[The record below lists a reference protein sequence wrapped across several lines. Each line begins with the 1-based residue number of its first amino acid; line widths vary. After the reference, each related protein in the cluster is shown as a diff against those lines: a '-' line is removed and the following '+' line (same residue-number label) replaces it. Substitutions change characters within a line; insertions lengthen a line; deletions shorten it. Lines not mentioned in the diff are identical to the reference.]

1 MVYKSSFYRLLL
13 ILINS
18 ILFLF
23 VCTLHGQSL
32 SETWSVPGYQSSDY
46 SEFYGNV
53 YFANSMEEWDY
64 RVEEVL
70 SFSMNQ
76 WIENADRMVELMLL
90 EENEEDHFVSNE
102 GYIDERRRSLYS
114 EVVVLYSE
122 WERQLTEDY
131 FENRNAFLHK
141 LETGKVD
148 ALYLQRIGQ
157 ESLYAEY
164 TEEERNLT
172 ENRNRILES
181 AREWEL
187 EWGQTRQDGLDSF
200 ANSFSQL
207 QTDYENY
214 IRSLEET
221 EDQFSNHLN
230 AINSYKNTVK
240 AALHEVVSQLKV
252 GLDSSC
258 SITTGCQYKNFD
270 GSYNEAGKIFSRF
283 IGDLSEELNQPNID
297 PDSILTSISTRI
309 RDFLSNESNQAFSE
323 YQLHQK
329 RIYTYQTGFQID
341 LSQSTSAFDLV
352 SAEWRLRNQTYYD
365 LTNDMRY
372 ENWLSGNIGEVG
384 AFSNVYD
391 LEMQGI
397 LQSIHNGDY
406 GRLTSIINGKLGD
419 GRRVQSLVSANLY
432 TDAFHFINN
441 QKIGDFYIPF
451 EEAHHTHGNL
461 LLDGHQK
468 YGYWKADRYFTVFT
482 PGSHSFQMG
491 AIGYSV
497 LYEMFDENSSKT
509 SLYWKDN
516 SSQLG
521 GQYNHFQNTLLPAV
535 SHWESKVKE
544 YANTYEGWK
553 ENRSNLIAEANAK
566 LEANRQELERSKE
579 EWLQRL
585 EEEKRN
591 GWKSWADLYEAG
603 ETKNISTPSLSTWTP
618 SKNLEVFD
626 ETKGLEFQS
635 LARFEGSTNGIQIGE
650 NGPGLLEEF
659 QRTITGVGQYASVIQ
674 MNDDLEKV
682 KRTEQQKLINQMTYE
697 MNSESLGGRKLTKE
711 EMIILG
717 TYDSSQLTQE
727 EQSRFGSCYENPEA
741 NICKTLLKKAYE
753 VTMDSNNGVL
763 TLKKE
768 IHNGLLAGK
777 NADGQYNAGKT
788 EEVRHIQMSSIG
800 KVSASNGKD
809 FFTVWNEEDWE
820 NLYEKKEEV
829 ARSFL
834 SNSLQKDKKAL
845 HSNLTSIHE
854 KDNRN
859 QELFLARKESQENND
874 SLVQELA
881 IAYLTGGAAGMRA
894 SLTGK
899 LESAINGELA
909 KAWIQATGGRESDIQ
924 MATMAIDFM
933 RGRMSA
939 KKIQSRDQFVSIKN
953 PIQAFES
960 IAAKTISSSF
970 SMLDQ
975 ISFGVT
981 TVSLNAAMSASVGI
995 TKKIVGERQY
1005 NNINE
1010 QIAGSGKRLQ
1020 EIKANEQMLVQ
1031 NGISMAISK
1040 GTGIPTDVISKFLGD
1055 KYGQTKAKQAN
1066 KAMAKNPI
1074 YDMGSQ
1080 MIGAFGGM
1088 VKTATVALGVTE
1100 DEIQSIMED
1109 TNGILHAGNK
1119 NINSS
1124 TTESFGYTLQA
1135 FGMQAGWTKYQSTYL
1150 NLRDSKAVVEE
1161 LGKKALAKELAKSM
1175 GMDEN
1180 GVRQIVDSTY
1190 SSQQKQ
1196 KSDKKAKSNAVRQT
1210 VVNAASLAITFG
1222 ASGALS
1228 GMSSVL
1234 TKIGKAV
1241 STMTTGILPATTQ
1254 VGQAVAS
1261 TFVQTMAGS
1270 HEGPKGAMAGFANGV
1285 IGGVTQG
1292 IGKIQSGV
1300 FKGMVPGIGVTY
1312 SEQNGWGGS
1321 LGIGNAVSNM
1331 SVSFSEKGNTT
1342 LQASKSLGGGVQLA
1356 ADVTTNGAANLGFNY
1371 NPTGKGPRSD
1381 WNFSMMYDL
1390 NGSGLSGS
1398 IGYTDPKS
1406 KLGLTSSI
1414 DRNGIST
1421 SSELQGVTLG
1431 TNSDDGFQ
1439 IQDMNFA
1446 EQNINA
1452 AQDAGDTGD
1461 GGNQSADKDSP
1472 NQDADLFRDFADA
1485 GLAFAGLIV
1494 GGATLAA
1501 GLFSRGSQTTPTR
1514 GAARPGE
1521 SVVFERDRRR
1531 EDEGRNNSENLDRD
1545 DALNN
1550 VLGTVS
1556 RINLLPAVGV
1566 SPSQEVSGTG
1576 PVGRNTNPHKG
1587 GVGQGDGVLMKNP
1600 QSSNLIK
1607 GYNESIVSTLRNV
1620 VNNREKIIENATN
1633 NKKILSSEEGIK
1645 LKQEEANA
1653 KTALGSV
1660 KKTKDSVNQIYREA
1674 VSNFTAY
1681 AESYGKMVTER
1692 MLDAKTAEK
1701 LIKEKYDM
1709 FVKPAKEILDSTTKS
1724 IKTLTIKAES
1734 DLSEA
1739 TKNTDKFI
1747 QSQKKIIAE
1756 GIGKS
1761 KIIEAAKQLS
1771 KLDSPD
1777 IDPKLKTA
1785 YDKLEKAEKNL
1796 NDTNSEP
1803 GSQEYKKIWDTYL
1816 KEKNNFLMSEV
1827 GRDIGKQIE
1836 LANAPDVYKGQTY
1849 KPIPDTIPIKDTQY
1863 KVEASERLKIKEL
1876 RASLESREIQNP
1888 EEKAKVD
1895 GLKKK
1900 YEIEVAAFANNSK
1913 VSEANKKIEALNVQI
1928 QNKKAEFD
1936 VNQTPAKDKERIKFE
1951 SEMKMKIDAQR
1962 KIISDSQKD
1971 MFKAEKSFK
1980 AERMTA
1986 LIKEDPN
1993 LLGIVKPNSLDST
2006 NRKDTIYD
2014 LFYGK
2019 DDRDISSAA
2028 NSLFDGKVKLGES
2041 SPLASKV
2048 ITDQSIPTNSGM
2060 LPPGAGYVRY
2070 MDFYGKQ
2077 LILPGVPGSPITSD
2091 FGFREDPK
2099 TGDPA
2104 MHLGTDNRVA
2114 RGSVIGFPV
2123 GGKVVAVNKSD
2134 IAGEN
2139 SRHTQGLGK
2148 SVTIQVGNEVQITVG
2163 HNGSILVNRDQ
2174 EITPGQA
2181 ISVSSNSGRSIGNP
2195 GDHTHVE
2202 FSFYEKDPKTGIM
2215 GFKDRVPTA
2224 RDIPLLKKLGLI
2236 K

>member
-32 SETWSVPGYQSSDY
+32 SESWSIPGYQSSDY

-76 WIENADRMVELMLL
+76 WIENADRMVEQMLL
-90 EENEEDHFVSNE
+90 EENGKDHFVSNE

-207 QTDYENY
+207 QTDYEDY

-270 GSYNEAGKIFSRF
+270 GSYNEAGKIFSKF

-323 YQLHQK
+323 YQVHQK

-341 LSQSTSAFDLV
+341 LGQSTSTYDLA
-352 SAEWRLRNQTYYD
+352 SAEWKLRNQTYYD

-384 AFSNVYD
+384 VFSNVYD

-635 LARFEGSTNGIQIGE
+635 LAKFEGSTNGIQIGG

-674 MNDDLEKV
+674 MNADLEKI
-682 KRTEQQKLINQMTYE
+682 KQTEQQKLINQMTYE
-697 MNSESLGGRKLTKE
+697 INSESLGGRKLTKE
-711 EMIILG
+711 EMVLLG

-727 EQSRFGSCYENPEA
+727 EQSRFGSCYENPDA

-800 KVSASNGKD
+800 KVSVSNGKD

-975 ISFGVT
+975 VSFGVT

-995 TKKIVGERQY
+995 TKKLIGERQY

-1020 EIKANEQMLVQ
+1020 EIKANEQMIVQ

-1055 KYGQTKAKQAN
+1055 KYGQIKAKQAN

-1119 NINSS
+1119 NLNAS

-1135 FGMQAGWTKYQSTYL
+1135 LGIQAGWTKYQSAYL

-1241 STMTTGILPATTQ
+1241 STMTTGILPATMQ

-1261 TFVQTMAGS
+1261 TFVQTLAGS

-1414 DRNGIST
+1414 DRSGIST

-1431 TNSDDGFQ
+1431 TNSDDGFE
-1439 IQDMNFA
+1439 IQEMNFA

-1461 GGNQSADKDSP
+1461 GKSLVTSENDS
-1472 NQDADLFRDFADA
+1472 DVFSDFAEAGIVLA
-1485 GLAFAGLIV
+1485 GLLT
-1494 GGATLAA
+1494 GGAAIVTR
-1501 GLFSRGSQTTPTR
+1501 LFSGGTTVATGGNSNPTPAKPIAADSTDRGDKTPILLTDNKD
-1514 GAARPGE
+1514 AL
-1521 SVVFERDRRR
+1521 DRRPQVLKDLIGDYYDPR
-1531 EDEGRNNSENLDRD
+1531 MDPDYSNSIEAIVNRATLDRLNISQKQYDDYGKKIKEVDQKNSEPPISQKI
-1545 DALNN
+1545 
-1550 VLGTVS
+1550 G
-1556 RINLLPAVGV
+1556 NLLASEEIDLKRLREKRIQLTEEFKQKILEDIRK
-1566 SPSQEVSGTG
+1566 SPKESTFNESNELLKSRNEYEKSLKDIDKKINQLNAKAEKGIQTPKTQKEISNEVS
-1576 PVGRNTNPHKG
+1576 H
-1587 GVGQGDGVLMKNP
+1587 LKN
-1600 QSSNLIK
+1600 
-1607 GYNESIVSTLRNV
+1607 Y
-1620 VNNREKIIENATN
+1620 EKIMGLSREQSIERNH
-1633 NKKILSSEEGIK
+1633 K
-1645 LKQEEANA
+1645 LTEEANQKNKA
-1653 KTALGSV
+1653 NQELKKQKT
-1660 KKTKDSVNQIYREA
+1660 D
-1674 VSNFTAY
+1674 
-1681 AESYGKMVTER
+1681 
-1692 MLDAKTAEK
+1692 
-1701 LIKEKYDM
+1701 
-1709 FVKPAKEILDSTTKS
+1709 
-1724 IKTLTIKAES
+1724 
-1734 DLSEA
+1734 
-1739 TKNTDKFI
+1739 
-1747 QSQKKIIAE
+1747 
-1756 GIGKS
+1756 
-1761 KIIEAAKQLS
+1761 IE
-1771 KLDSPD
+1771 
-1777 IDPKLKTA
+1777 T
-1785 YDKLEKAEKNL
+1785 LEKAIQGIENMESPNHKTKLTESELENMKALLSSDLKKAKEAYVVVSVRQEALYKESFERKNTESKAML
-1796 NDTNSEP
+1796 DKIY
-1803 GSQEYKKIWDTYL
+1803 GDQIKIKK
-1816 KEKNNFLMSEV
+1816 V
-1827 GRDIGKQIE
+1827 QIE
-1836 LANAPDVYKGQTY
+1836 SLKTSDNKKDIEQVKKLKDEIDGLQKTRDEAKTTIDNKYKSSTIITIDSLEDAKSDKDAKFHNPQALIDRYTESNLKLINDGLYQGDPKGIPDYTTKEISGNPSKQQLVLKDATGKESGVIILGTQGVNQHSDYGEKVFVVADRQKDLTNGTWNDDLGKFVYKQDGSNTCQSYTLLGQMVQEGVKFRDNTEDGR
-1849 KPIPDTIPIKDTQY
+1849 KLIHELTRLQFQMEETGNMSTNTIDAYNNIL
-1863 KVEASERLKIKEL
+1863 SGFGLKAKEFTSQFGDNTAKHNAIKEQL
-1876 RASLESREIQNP
+1876 RQ
-1888 EEKAKVD
+1888 
-1895 GLKKK
+1895 G
-1900 YEIEVAAFANNSK
+1900 
-1913 VSEANKKIEALNVQI
+1913 KIV
-1928 QNKKAEFD
+1928 
-1936 VNQTPAKDKERIKFE
+1936 
-1951 SEMKMKIDAQR
+1951 
-1962 KIISDSQKD
+1962 
-1971 MFKAEKSFK
+1971 
-1980 AERMTA
+1980 
-1986 LIKEDPN
+1986 
-1993 LLGIVKPNSLDST
+1993 
-2006 NRKDTIYD
+2006 
-2014 LFYGK
+2014 
-2019 DDRDISSAA
+2019 
-2028 NSLFDGKVKLGES
+2028 
-2041 SPLASKV
+2041 
-2048 ITDQSIPTNSGM
+2048 NSGM
-2060 LPPGAGYVRY
+2060 YLDAPP
-2070 MDFYGKQ
+2070 
-2077 LILPGVPGSPITSD
+2077 S
-2091 FGFREDPK
+2091 DPK
-2099 TGDPA
+2099 YNEKGEIKEPSQGHRVNIVGFDDERREWIVNDSNQKGELTRYPYNA
-2104 MHLGTDNRVA
+2104 FELGNRW
-2114 RGSVIGFPV
+2114 S
-2123 GGKVVAVNKSD
+2123 
-2134 IAGEN
+2134 
-2139 SRHTQGLGK
+2139 
-2148 SVTIQVGNEVQITVG
+2148 TV
-2163 HNGSILVNRDQ
+2163 L
-2174 EITPGQA
+2174 
-2181 ISVSSNSGRSIGNP
+2181 
-2195 GDHTHVE
+2195 
-2202 FSFYEKDPKTGIM
+2202 EKK
-2215 GFKDRVPTA
+2215 
-2224 RDIPLLKKLGLI
+2224 
-2236 K
+2236 

>member
-32 SETWSVPGYQSSDY
+32 SESWSIPGYQSSDY

-53 YFANSMEEWDY
+53 YFANSMEEWDH

-76 WIENADRMVELMLL
+76 WMENADRMVEQMLL
-90 EENEEDHFVSNE
+90 EENGEDHFVSNE

-164 TEEERNLT
+164 TEEERNLA

-207 QTDYENY
+207 QTDYEDY

-323 YQLHQK
+323 YQVHQK

-341 LSQSTSAFDLV
+341 LSQSTSAFDLA
-352 SAEWRLRNQTYYD
+352 SAEWKLRNQTYYD

-384 AFSNVYD
+384 VFSNVYD

-626 ETKGLEFQS
+626 EAKGLEFQS
-635 LARFEGSTNGIQIGE
+635 LAKFEGSTNGIQIGG

-674 MNDDLEKV
+674 MNADLEKI
-682 KRTEQQKLINQMTYE
+682 KQTEQQKLINQMTYE

-711 EMIILG
+711 EMILIG

-800 KVSASNGKD
+800 KVSVSSGKD

-975 ISFGVT
+975 VSFGVT

-995 TKKIVGERQY
+995 TKKLIGERQY

-1020 EIKANEQMLVQ
+1020 EIKANEQMIVQ

-1055 KYGQTKAKQAN
+1055 KYGQIKAKQAN

-1119 NINSS
+1119 NLNAS

-1135 FGMQAGWTKYQSTYL
+1135 LGMQAGWTKYQSTYL

-1300 FKGMVPGIGVTY
+1300 FKGMIPGIGVTY

-1356 ADVTTNGAANLGFNY
+1356 ADVTTNGAANVGFNY

-1390 NGSGLSGS
+1390 NVSGLSGS

-1414 DRNGIST
+1414 DRSGIST

-1431 TNSDDGFQ
+1431 TNSDDGFE
-1439 IQDMNFA
+1439 IQEMNFA

-1521 SVVFERDRRR
+1521 SVVFERDRKKEEDIPNNQEPPKASDLPTSPNVAQVISAPGFNKEDGPKSPLPMILKAVDHFPPIDNKPINSSDVVNRVKDIKDSVANYNRDIDLQIKAIKESDPKLNDPQNKDLVKKLQAEKKSADRVARAQEAQIRSQENKIHLITGTRPMNMDSGMTNIVTFEQNKSQKEVHDKIR
-1531 EDEGRNNSENLDRD
+1531 EFVRGGQLDDGIKNRLDQEKQSLPEYKKLKELQGLKTKLESDFQLNNLDRVNEVQFGGISQPMD
-1545 DALNN
+1545 LQ
-1550 VLGTVS
+1550 
-1556 RINLLPAVGV
+1556 NLL
-1566 SPSQEVSGTG
+1566 T
-1576 PVGRNTNPHKG
+1576 TNPQK
-1587 GVGQGDGVLMKNP
+1587 
-1600 QSSNLIK
+1600 
-1607 GYNESIVSTLRNV
+1607 YNE
-1620 VNNREKIIENATN
+1620 
-1633 NKKILSSEEGIK
+1633 
-1645 LKQEEANA
+1645 
-1653 KTALGSV
+1653 
-1660 KKTKDSVNQIYREA
+1660 
-1674 VSNFTAY
+1674 F
-1681 AESYGKMVTER
+1681 
-1692 MLDAKTAEK
+1692 
-1701 LIKEKYDM
+1701 
-1709 FVKPAKEILDSTTKS
+1709 TKS
-1724 IKTLTIKAES
+1724 INE
-1734 DLSEA
+1734 
-1739 TKNTDKFI
+1739 I
-1747 QSQKKIIAE
+1747 QKQIDQLALPIKKIDAEFEVRVKVEKYKEMGIGIEFNKNDADFKFKLEQLNRAFGVENSRQDQIAALENLKGKKVTFSIPLFDTIVTPTGGVALIPAPGQGNLSIYKTINGKEIRRPIPMSETDAVTSRPDSDRLNPIDGKIRPHTGTDYSLPTGTGNASLME
-1756 GIGKS
+1756 GTVEKVENSPSSFLNSMDGGTHNGGSVRIESTGSDPKIRTTYYHLSQVNVEPGDKVKMGDLIGKS
-1761 KIIEAAKQLS
+1761 G
-1771 KLDSPD
+1771 
-1777 IDPKLKTA
+1777 
-1785 YDKLEKAEKNL
+1785 
-1796 NDTNSEP
+1796 NSGNSGGP
-1803 GSQEYKKIWDTYL
+1803 HLHFIV
-1816 KEKNNFLMSEV
+1816 EV
-1827 GRDIGKQIE
+1827 
-1836 LANAPDVYKGQTY
+1836 
-1849 KPIPDTIPIKDTQY
+1849 
-1863 KVEASERLKIKEL
+1863 
-1876 RASLESREIQNP
+1876 
-1888 EEKAKVD
+1888 KVD
-1895 GLKKK
+1895 GKWILQKN
-1900 YEIEVAAFANNSK
+1900 E
-1913 VSEANKKIEALNVQI
+1913 
-1928 QNKKAEFD
+1928 EFD
-1936 VNQTPAKDKERIKFE
+1936 W
-1951 SEMKMKIDAQR
+1951 S
-1962 KIISDSQKD
+1962 
-1971 MFKAEKSFK
+1971 
-1980 AERMTA
+1980 
-1986 LIKEDPN
+1986 
-1993 LLGIVKPNSLDST
+1993 
-2006 NRKDTIYD
+2006 
-2014 LFYGK
+2014 
-2019 DDRDISSAA
+2019 
-2028 NSLFDGKVKLGES
+2028 
-2041 SPLASKV
+2041 
-2048 ITDQSIPTNSGM
+2048 
-2060 LPPGAGYVRY
+2060 
-2070 MDFYGKQ
+2070 
-2077 LILPGVPGSPITSD
+2077 GVP
-2091 FGFREDPK
+2091 
-2099 TGDPA
+2099 
-2104 MHLGTDNRVA
+2104 
-2114 RGSVIGFPV
+2114 
-2123 GGKVVAVNKSD
+2123 
-2134 IAGEN
+2134 
-2139 SRHTQGLGK
+2139 
-2148 SVTIQVGNEVQITVG
+2148 
-2163 HNGSILVNRDQ
+2163 
-2174 EITPGQA
+2174 
-2181 ISVSSNSGRSIGNP
+2181 
-2195 GDHTHVE
+2195 
-2202 FSFYEKDPKTGIM
+2202 
-2215 GFKDRVPTA
+2215 
-2224 RDIPLLKKLGLI
+2224 
-2236 K
+2236 

>member
-1 MVYKSSFYRLLL
+1 MVYKSSFDRLLL
-13 ILINS
+13 VTINF

-32 SETWSVPGYQSSDY
+32 SESWSVPGYQSSDY

-53 YFANSMEEWDY
+53 YFSNSMEEWDH

-76 WIENADRMVELMLL
+76 WMENADRMVEQMLL
-90 EENEEDHFVSNE
+90 EENGEDQFVSNE
-102 GYIDERRRSLYS
+102 GYIDERRRSLFS

-164 TEEERNLT
+164 TEEERNLA
-172 ENRNRILES
+172 ENRSRILES

-207 QTDYENY
+207 QTDYEDY

-230 AINSYKNTVK
+230 AINSYKGTIK
-240 AALHEVVSQLKV
+240 TALREVVSQLKV

-283 IGDLSEELNQPNID
+283 IGDLSEEMNQSNVD
-297 PDSILTSISTRI
+297 PDSILTSISIRI
-309 RDFLSNESNQAFSE
+309 RDFLSDESNQAFSE
-323 YQLHQK
+323 YQVYQK

-341 LSQSTSAFDLV
+341 LAQSTSAFDLA
-352 SAEWRLRNQTYYD
+352 SAEWKLRNQTYYD

-372 ENWLSGNIGEVG
+372 ENWLSGGIGEVG
-384 AFSNVYD
+384 VFSNVYD

-397 LQSIHNGDY
+397 LQSIHNGDF
-406 GRLTSIINGKLGD
+406 GRLTSIINSKLGD
-419 GRRVQSLVSANLY
+419 GRRVQSLVAANLY

-451 EEAHHTHGNL
+451 DEAHHTHGNL
-461 LLDGHQK
+461 LLDSHQK
-468 YGYWKADRYFTVFT
+468 YGYWKADRYVTILT
-482 PGSHSFQMG
+482 PGSHDFQMG

-626 ETKGLEFQS
+626 KTKGLEFQS
-635 LARFEGSTNGIQIGE
+635 LATFEGSTNGIQIGG

-674 MNDDLEKV
+674 MNADLEKV

-717 TYDSSQLTQE
+717 TYDSSSLTQE
-727 EQSRFGSCYENPEA
+727 EQIRFGSCYENPDA
-741 NICKTLLKKAYE
+741 NICKTLLRKAYE

-777 NADGQYNAGKT
+777 NTDGQYNAGKT
-788 EEVRHIQMSSIG
+788 EEVRHIQMGSIG
-800 KVSASNGKD
+800 KVSVSSEKD

-829 ARSFL
+829 TRSFL
-834 SNSLQKDKKAL
+834 SNSLQKDKKSL

-854 KDNRN
+854 KDYRN

-874 SLVQELA
+874 SLIQELA

-909 KAWIQATGGRESDIQ
+909 KAWIKATGGRESDIQ

-953 PIQAFES
+953 PIQVLES

-981 TVSLNAAMSASVGI
+981 TVSLNAAMSASMGI
-995 TKKIVGERQY
+995 TKKIIGERQY

-1055 KYGQTKAKQAN
+1055 KYGQVKAKQAN
-1066 KAMAKNPI
+1066 KAMAKNPM

-1109 TNGILHAGNK
+1109 TNGVLHAGNK
-1119 NINSS
+1119 NLNAS

-1135 FGMQAGWTKYQSTYL
+1135 FGMQAGWTKYQSAYL

-1241 STMTTGILPATTQ
+1241 STMTSGILPATTQ

-1292 IGKIQSGV
+1292 MGKIQSGV
-1300 FKGMVPGIGVTY
+1300 FKGMIPGIGVTY

-1356 ADVTTNGAANLGFNY
+1356 ADITTNGAANVGFNY

-1431 TNSDDGFQ
+1431 TNSNDGFQ
-1439 IQDMNFA
+1439 IQEMNFA

-1452 AQDAGDTGD
+1452 AQDAGDSGD
-1461 GGNQSADKDSP
+1461 GKSLATSENDS
-1472 NQDADLFRDFADA
+1472 DVFSDFAE
-1485 GLAFAGLIV
+1485 
-1494 GGATLAA
+1494 AA
-1501 GLFSRGSQTTPTR
+1501 GTMGS
-1514 GAARPGE
+1514 
-1521 SVVFERDRRR
+1521 
-1531 EDEGRNNSENLDRD
+1531 
-1545 DALNN
+1545 
-1550 VLGTVS
+1550 
-1556 RINLLPAVGV
+1556 LLL
-1566 SPSQEVSGTG
+1566 
-1576 PVGRNTNPHKG
+1576 G
-1587 GVGQGDGVLMKNP
+1587 GVGLGLALRNRLGGGLSGLASIGSDAQTISIGASSDQSFLGRITSPLKAGLLRFGESISSFADGYTIEKNTNYDSKKDTTPKSQIPNDEIKKIQSSVIDDYGKDSRLDTEKKLYELRKAGVDTSEIEAKIKILRGGKDVPITAGVKTELNEYIRLREGNSQYTFIPEKTIYIPSTEALAGINLKHDPKKESNAAYLKRLGNEICEASQNVDLSTKELVTEHAVNVAKLLGESLKGKISYEQYKIIDGKEVVSAVNPVDANGFRAVDGVDCIRFIGAVLNASGITTPGSFANLNTDVYQMSEEMKNM
-1600 QSSNLIK
+1600 NLE
-1607 GYNESIVSTLRNV
+1607 YNNRNV
-1620 VNNREKIIENATN
+1620 HKNGVEYFRQASSLMNLVSDRITTSEDLANHKTNFKPKELSVGLIGITRADKNLPDSTISAVKSDHVYMITGKRFNQVLGIFEYQIAESRDGKGVDNRWIRSEKNEVLTTELKQILKAKGLSAKEITDKVKKL
-1633 NKKILSSEEGIK
+1633 NKNLQSSEESSYLMRSEFYE
-1645 LKQEEANA
+1645 LKPQ
-1653 KTALGSV
+1653 V
-1660 KKTKDSVNQIYREA
+1660 R
-1674 VSNFTAY
+1674 
-1681 AESYGKMVTER
+1681 
-1692 MLDAKTAEK
+1692 
-1701 LIKEKYDM
+1701 
-1709 FVKPAKEILDSTTKS
+1709 
-1724 IKTLTIKAES
+1724 
-1734 DLSEA
+1734 
-1739 TKNTDKFI
+1739 
-1747 QSQKKIIAE
+1747 
-1756 GIGKS
+1756 
-1761 KIIEAAKQLS
+1761 
-1771 KLDSPD
+1771 
-1777 IDPKLKTA
+1777 
-1785 YDKLEKAEKNL
+1785 
-1796 NDTNSEP
+1796 
-1803 GSQEYKKIWDTYL
+1803 
-1816 KEKNNFLMSEV
+1816 
-1827 GRDIGKQIE
+1827 
-1836 LANAPDVYKGQTY
+1836 
-1849 KPIPDTIPIKDTQY
+1849 
-1863 KVEASERLKIKEL
+1863 VEA
-1876 RASLESREIQNP
+1876 
-1888 EEKAKVD
+1888 
-1895 GLKKK
+1895 
-1900 YEIEVAAFANNSK
+1900 
-1913 VSEANKKIEALNVQI
+1913 
-1928 QNKKAEFD
+1928 
-1936 VNQTPAKDKERIKFE
+1936 
-1951 SEMKMKIDAQR
+1951 
-1962 KIISDSQKD
+1962 
-1971 MFKAEKSFK
+1971 
-1980 AERMTA
+1980 
-1986 LIKEDPN
+1986 
-1993 LLGIVKPNSLDST
+1993 
-2006 NRKDTIYD
+2006 
-2014 LFYGK
+2014 
-2019 DDRDISSAA
+2019 
-2028 NSLFDGKVKLGES
+2028 
-2041 SPLASKV
+2041 
-2048 ITDQSIPTNSGM
+2048 
-2060 LPPGAGYVRY
+2060 
-2070 MDFYGKQ
+2070 
-2077 LILPGVPGSPITSD
+2077 
-2091 FGFREDPK
+2091 
-2099 TGDPA
+2099 
-2104 MHLGTDNRVA
+2104 
-2114 RGSVIGFPV
+2114 
-2123 GGKVVAVNKSD
+2123 
-2134 IAGEN
+2134 
-2139 SRHTQGLGK
+2139 
-2148 SVTIQVGNEVQITVG
+2148 GNEV
-2163 HNGSILVNRDQ
+2163 
-2174 EITPGQA
+2174 
-2181 ISVSSNSGRSIGNP
+2181 
-2195 GDHTHVE
+2195 
-2202 FSFYEKDPKTGIM
+2202 
-2215 GFKDRVPTA
+2215 
-2224 RDIPLLKKLGLI
+2224 
-2236 K
+2236 